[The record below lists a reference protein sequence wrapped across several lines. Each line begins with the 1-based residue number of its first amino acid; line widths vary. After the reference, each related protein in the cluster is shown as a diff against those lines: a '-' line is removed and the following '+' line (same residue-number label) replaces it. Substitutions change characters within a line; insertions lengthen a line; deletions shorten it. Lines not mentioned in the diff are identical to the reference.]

1 MNLLQ
6 ITKTTLSLYRAH
18 AGWYT
23 LAGLALFLTTTVGI
37 GLMVGTLLFDMLLA
51 LFWGTEGQW
60 IHYAP
65 AVASIIVMTASGF
78 IVSSVLIFAGL
89 GAFVHA
95 CAQIGAGVRE
105 ITIINFL
112 EYMRRFGGS
121 FWPIGMAQLILGCA
135 LAIPVLLVGTWLA
148 GANSILAVA
157 VLILAI
163 LAFIIMQWPLW
174 LAFGAQVV
182 DRRGA
187 IHSMMSAAGVSFS
200 APLTSMVGV
209 FGLGVLFMV
218 PLPMLVF
225 YPLYF
230 YLLFAPLAAIFGVVY
245 YEAARGMI
253 K

>member
-6 ITKTTLSLYRAH
+6 ITRTTLSLYRAH

-23 LAGLALFLTTTVGI
+23 LAGLALFLTTAVGA
-37 GLMVGTLLFDMLLA
+37 GLIIGTLLFDMLLA
-51 LFWGTEGQW
+51 LFWGTQGQW

-65 AVASIIVMTASGF
+65 AVAAILVMTASGF
-78 IVSSVLIFAGL
+78 IVSSVLVFAGL
-89 GAFVHA
+89 GAFIHA

-105 ITIINFL
+105 VTVIGFL
-112 EYMRRFGGS
+112 EYIRRFGGS
-121 FWPIGMAQLILGCA
+121 FWPIGMAQLILGGV
-135 LAIPVLLVGTWLA
+135 LAIPILVAGTWLVGA
-148 GANSILAVA
+148 GSILMIAVIFA
-157 VLILAI
+157 AI

-187 IHSMMSAAGVSFS
+187 MRSMMSAAGVSFS
-200 APLTSMVGV
+200 APFTSMVGV
-209 FGLGVLFMV
+209 LVLGMLFMV

-230 YLLFAPLAAIFGVVY
+230 FLLFAPLAAIFGVVY

>member
-23 LAGLALFLTTTVGI
+23 LAGLALFLTTMVGI
-37 GLMVGTLLFDMLLA
+37 GLMVGTLLFDMIIA

-60 IHYAP
+60 IRYAP
-65 AVASIIVMTASGF
+65 AVAAILAMTASGF
-78 IVSSVLIFAGL
+78 IVSGVLVFAGL

-95 CAQIGAGVRE
+95 CAQIGAGARE
-105 ITIINFL
+105 VTVLNFL
-112 EYMRRFGGS
+112 EYMRRFGGT
-121 FWPIGMAQLILGCA
+121 FWPIGIAQLVLGCMA
-135 LAIPVLLVGTWLA
+135 AVPVLLAGAWLA
-148 GANSILAVA
+148 GVWSILMIFV
-157 VLILAI
+157 ILFAI
-163 LAFIIMQWPLW
+163 LAFAVMQWPLW

-182 DRRGA
+182 DRRGS
-187 IHSMMSAAGVSFS
+187 IGSMTSAAGISFS
-200 APLTSMVGV
+200 SPLTS
-209 FGLGVLFMV
+209 LIGVLILGGLFIV

-230 YLLFAPLAAIFGVVY
+230 FLLFAPLAAIFGVVY

>member
-6 ITKTTLSLYRAH
+6 VTRTTLLLYRSH
-18 AGWYT
+18 AGWYA
-23 LAGLALFLTTTVGI
+23 LAGLALFLTTMVGI
-37 GLMVGTLLFDMLLA
+37 GLMIGTLLFDMLLA
-51 LFWGTEGQW
+51 LFWGTAGQW

-65 AVASIIVMTASGF
+65 AMAAVLLMTASGF
-78 IVSSVLIFAGL
+78 IVSSVIVFAGL
-89 GAFVHA
+89 GAFIHA
-95 CAQIGAGVRE
+95 CAQIGAGVRDV
-105 ITIINFL
+105 TVINFL

-121 FWPIGMAQLILGCA
+121 FWPIGIMQLILGGV
-135 LAIPVLLVGTWLA
+135 LAIPVLLIGTWLA
-148 GANSILAVA
+148 GAGSILM
-157 VLILAI
+157 VLVILLAI
-163 LAFIIMQWPLW
+163 LAFFIMQWPLW

-187 IHSMMSAAGVSFS
+187 MRSMMSAMSVSFS
-200 APLTSMVGV
+200 SPLTSMTGV
-209 FGLGVLFMV
+209 LVLGVLFMV

-230 YLLFAPLAAIFGVVY
+230 FFLFAPLAAIFGVVY

>member
-1 MNLLQ
+1 MNLLR
-6 ITKTTLSLYRAH
+6 IGLTTIQLYRAH

-23 LAGLALFLTTTVGI
+23 LAGLALFLTTMVGI
-37 GLMVGTLLFDMLLA
+37 GLMVGALLFDMLLA

-60 IHYAP
+60 IRYAP
-65 AVASIIVMTASGF
+65 AVASILIMTASGF
-78 IVSSVLIFAGL
+78 VVSSVIIFAGL

-105 ITIINFL
+105 VTVLNFL
-112 EYMRRFGGS
+112 EYMRRFGGT
-121 FWPIGMAQLILGCA
+121 FWPIGIAQLLLGCMAA
-135 LAIPVLLVGTWLA
+135 LPILIIGTWLVGWSVLMLLFILLA
-148 GANSILAVA
+148 G
-157 VLILAI
+157 
-163 LAFIIMQWPLW
+163 LAFIVMQWPLW

-182 DRRGA
+182 DRRGTIA
-187 IHSMMSAAGVSFS
+187 SCAGSVGISASS
-200 APLTSMVGV
+200 PLTSLVGV
-209 FGLGVLFMV
+209 LILGVLFMV

-230 YLLFAPLAAIFGVVY
+230 FLLFAPLAAIFGVVY